1 MRISYWSSDV
11 CSSDLE
17 MLDRVGDVGG
27 GAVDAGVRERLVE
40 DAAGGPDEGTA
51 GQILLIPRLLADE
64 QDARVERPLAEHCLG
79 AAFVEMAAGTALGV
93 LEDGLPGGERVAARL
108 DPTLSRIGGGEA
120 SLPLAG
126 QSTQTLSHGRLASLD
141 RKSTRLNSSH

>member
-1 MRISYWSSDV
+1 
-11 CSSDLE
+11 

-93 LEDGLPGGERVAARL
+93 LEDGLPGGDSVAARL
-108 DPTLSRIGGGEA
+108 DPTLTRLGGREARIT
-120 SLPLAG
+120 PAG
-126 QSTQTLSHGRLASLD
+126 QSAQTFHP
-141 RKSTRLNSSH
+141 